1 MSNTKVKVVN
11 LGSLSKPKVEKK
23 GSDKWVSFGS
33 DNNYYQELIDR
44 AEGSPTNRAI
54 VEGVG
59 DLIYGRGLE
68 ARDAN
73 RNVDGYTEMKRLFK
87 PRHLRRAA
95 KDLKKLGQCA
105 FQLIY
110 NKDKSK
116 IVEVHHLPAETLRM
130 SPKGDSGEVESF
142 WYSKDWTQVRKA
154 EYKPVEYKAFG
165 HGGRGDKLEIMYIQP
180 YRSGQEYYSTVD
192 YQGGLMYARME
203 EEISN
208 YHLTNIQSGFS
219 PTTMITFPEQMTE
232 EEQNAVVRGVES
244 KFQGTSGKR
253 TIFSF
258 VSDKETAPIVE
269 VLPITDAAETYT
281 FLSNEAEHKIIVSH
295 RVTSPMLLG
304 IKNNTGLGNNADE
317 IKTASL
323 HFQNTVIRGYQDLI
337 IDSLDEILAF
347 NGTSANMFFKT
358 LQPLEFTDEAIAEAE
373 QVEEVAE
380 EQAVEK
386 EEREVSQEEPKE
398 ELNEEKVS
406 LSTLERMLT
415 IFKKESK

>member
-11 LGSLSKPKVEKK
+11 LGSFTKPKVEKK
-23 GSDKWVSFGS
+23 GSDKWVSFGAN
-33 DNNYYQELIDR
+33 NNYYQELIDR

-68 ARDAN
+68 ARDSKN
-73 RNVDGYTEMKRLFK
+73 NLDGYTWMKRLFK
-87 PRHLRRAA
+87 PRHMRRAA

-105 FQLIY
+105 FQVIY
-110 NKDKSK
+110 NSDKSK
-116 IVEVHHLPAETLRM
+116 IVEVHHIPAETLRM

-142 WYSKDWTQVRKA
+142 WYTRDWTQTRKA

-165 HGGRGDKLEIMYIQP
+165 HGSRADKLEIMYIQP

-208 YHLTNIQSGFS
+208 YHLINIQSGFS

-232 EEQNAVVRGVES
+232 EEQNAVVMGVER

-258 VSDKETAPIVE
+258 VSDKEQAPIVE
-269 VLPITDAAETYT
+269 VLPITDAAETYN
-281 FLSNEAEHKIIVSH
+281 FLSSEAEHKIIVSH

-304 IKNNTGLGNNADE
+304 IKNNTGFGNNADE
-317 IKTASL
+317 IKTASQ

-337 IDSLDEILAF
+337 IDALDEIMAF
-347 NGTSANMFFKT
+347 NGQTCNMFFKT
-358 LQPLEFTDEAIAEAE
+358 LQPLEFTDEAIAEKE
-373 QVEEVAE
+373 QVEEVKE
-380 EQAVEK
+380 EVEVQKEEVEVAKVAVE
-386 EEREVSQEEPKE
+386 
-398 ELNEEKVS
+398 EEKVS
-406 LSTLERMLT
+406 LSALQIITSM
-415 IFKKESK
+415 FKK

>member
-11 LGSLSKPKVEKK
+11 LGAYSKPTITKK

-44 AEGSPTNRAI
+44 AESSPTNRAI
-54 VEGVG
+54 IEGVG

-68 ARDAN
+68 ARDSN
-73 RNVDGYTEMKRLFK
+73 NNIEGYTWMKRLFK
-87 PRHLRRAA
+87 PRHLRRAS

-110 NKDKSK
+110 NGDKSK

-142 WYSKDWTQVRKA
+142 WYSRDWTQVRKA

-192 YQGGLMYARME
+192 YQGGLQYAKLE

-208 YHLTNIQSGFS
+208 YHITNIQSGFS

-232 EEQNAVVRGVES
+232 EEQNMVVAGVER
-244 KFQGTSGKR
+244 KFQGTTGKR

-258 VSDKETAPIVE
+258 VSDKEQAPIVE
-269 VLPITDAAETYT
+269 TFPLSDAAEQYQ

-337 IDSLDEILAF
+337 TEALDEILAF

-358 LQPLEFTDEAIAEAE
+358 LQPLEFTDETIAEKE
-373 QVEEVAE
+373 QVEEVI
-380 EQAVEK
+380 
-386 EEREVSQEEPKE
+386 EEREATREAVEEPKE
-398 ELNEEKVS
+398 EPKEVEQK
-406 LSTLERMLT
+406 LSTLER
-415 IFKKESK
+415 IKKTFNK